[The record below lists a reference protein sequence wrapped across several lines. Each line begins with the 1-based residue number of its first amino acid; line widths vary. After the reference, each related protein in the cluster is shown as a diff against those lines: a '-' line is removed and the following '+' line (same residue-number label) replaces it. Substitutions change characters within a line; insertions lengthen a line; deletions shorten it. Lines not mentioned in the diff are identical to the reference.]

1 MKKKIK
7 AKKLWKQFERL
18 VNAIEQ
24 LKNVPE
30 ITVKVKKD
38 SVAEIEMTKA
48 DWATIAYHEIG
59 HAIVTQVLAKNVV
72 IQYIQLGETDTGEKG
87 YNCINQKNHI
97 RKKSD
102 FLDEIAI
109 MLGGLVAEEI
119 MYGQH
124 SDGCYEDLAD
134 AKDHISYMLKDC
146 AMGKKLSY
154 TEDYLED
161 FYVEM
166 EEILQQQ
173 KARAE
178 KAINAN
184 LKALKG
190 MQKALLKY
198 RKLEQKEVYK
208 LFEKYGV

>member
-18 VNAIEQ
+18 VSAIEQ
-24 LKNVPE
+24 LKNE
-30 ITVKVKKD
+30 TDINVKIKKD
-38 SVAEIEMTKA
+38 SVAEIEMTKS
-48 DWATIAYHEIG
+48 DLELVAYHEIG

-87 YNCINQKNHI
+87 YNSINEKNQI

-102 FLDEIAI
+102 FLDEIAT
-109 MLGGLVAEEI
+109 MLGGMVAEDI
-119 MYGQH
+119 IYGQH
-124 SDGCYEDLAD
+124 SNGCCEDLAD
-134 AKDHISYMLKDC
+134 AKNQISYMLGEC

-154 TEDYLED
+154 NEDYLDD

-166 EEILQQQ
+166 EEILQEQ

-178 KAINAN
+178 KAIKDN

-190 MQKALLKY
+190 MQKALIKN
-198 RKLEQKEVYK
+198 KTLEQKQVYK